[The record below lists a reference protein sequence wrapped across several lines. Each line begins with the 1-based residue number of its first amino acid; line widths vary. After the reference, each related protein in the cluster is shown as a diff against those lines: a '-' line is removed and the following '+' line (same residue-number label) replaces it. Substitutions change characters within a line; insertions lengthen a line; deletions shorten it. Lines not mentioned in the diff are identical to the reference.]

1 MWNSC
6 SPCTCPCRSGSG
18 CSLPRRENKGCM
30 ITGPYL
36 SWLPPPPIPWLSSQW
51 SWCLLWW
58 LDVFKNQ
65 SLRFGMRFVW
75 VPFWLFFLNKGGRI
89 WTQISG
95 KYFFFEFYIWH
106 FIGGLLASSS
116 SKQSTCN
123 QKTGVWSC
131 VRKISWRREWQPTPV
146 FLFGEFHGQ
155 RSLVGLQFVG
165 SQRVRCDWVTN
176 TYTSSFLQCSK
187 TNLKLWSFSESGLA
201 NVSEEKRLKTI
212 CGDHNNGSLYPCPSL
227 QHHNGQKFGEL
238 KAGACSSTEHA
249 DTDHDNLSL
258 MGTLL
263 HKDCCGSE
271 VAFEM
276 PPPVLEWKEDPTDPQ
291 TQTATGLFMATVA
304 SKGTG
309 RYRFIKF
316 LFRE

>member
-1 MWNSC
+1 M
-6 SPCTCPCRSGSG
+6 
-18 CSLPRRENKGCM
+18 
-30 ITGPYL
+30 
-36 SWLPPPPIPWLSSQW
+36 
-51 SWCLLWW
+51 
-58 LDVFKNQ
+58 
-65 SLRFGMRFVW
+65 SLRIRVSGTGLAWGLCEFLSDF
-75 VPFWLFFLNKGGRI
+75 FFLNKGGRI

-116 SKQSTCN
+116 IKQSTCN
-123 QKTGVWSC
+123 WKTRVWSC

-146 FLFGEFHGQ
+146 FLLGEFHGQ

-187 TNLKLWSFSESGLA
+187 TNLKLWSFSASGLA
-201 NVSEEKRLKTI
+201 SVSEEKRLKTI
-212 CGDHNNGSLYPCPSL
+212 CAHHNNGGMYPCPSL
-227 QHHNGQKFGEL
+227 QHYNGQKFGEL
-238 KAGACSSTEHA
+238 KAGTCSSTEHA

-276 PPPVLEWKEDPTDPQ
+276 PPPSAGMERGPHWSPDTDSNRALHGHSGLKRHWK
-291 TQTATGLFMATVA
+291 TQIHKIPL
-304 SKGTG
+304 
-309 RYRFIKF
+309 YR
-316 LFRE
+316 E